1 MAVRLPNKHPLDIN
15 KRVAVGVSIPFNG
28 KGTTFNNLLYTAS
41 AGGTSLGPNDA
52 NESPTYST
60 GNSVF
65 NSTYTTV
72 DQIKSNIINYVLT
85 NKGERVLNPNFGSN
99 LRKFI
104 FENITESNLRALEIK
119 LTNDI
124 KNNFPSVDVISIT
137 LSPAYEDNAIQLD
150 IVYSIYGSE
159 AQNIKIVL

>member
-1 MAVRLPNKHPLDIN
+1 MAIRLPNKHPLDID
-15 KRVAVGVSIPFNG
+15 KRVAVGISIPFNG
-28 KGTTFNNLLYTAS
+28 KGTTFNNLLYT
-41 AGGTSLGPNDA
+41 SLAD
-52 NESPTYST
+52 SPTLPLNTNNQSPIFST

-72 DQIKSNIINYVLT
+72 EQIKSNVINFVLT

-124 KNNFPSVDVISIT
+124 KSNFPSVNVTSIILT
-137 LSPAYEDNAIQLD
+137 SAYEDNAIQLN
-150 IVYSIYGSE
+150 ITYSIYGSE
-159 AQNIKIVL
+159 AQNIQITL

>member
-1 MAVRLPNKHPLDIN
+1 MAIRLPNKHPLDIN

-28 KGTTFNNLLYTAS
+28 KGTSANNLLYTAS
-41 AGGTSLGPNDA
+41 AGDTTVPLETS

-72 DQIKSNIINYVLT
+72 EQIKSNIINYVLT

-124 KNNFPSVDVISIT
+124 RDNFPSVNVTSIT
-137 LSPAYEDNAIQLD
+137 LTPTYEENAVQLD

-159 AQNIKIVL
+159 AQNIQIIF

>member
-1 MAVRLPNKHPLDIN
+1 MAIRLPNKHPLDIN

-28 KGTTFNNLLYTAS
+28 VPTNPDNILYSGSTFTPPA
-41 AGGTSLGPNDA
+41 PQ
-52 NESPTYST
+52 

-72 DQIKSNIINYVLT
+72 DQIKSNMINYILT

-124 KNNFPSVDVISIT
+124 KNNFPSVNIISIVLT
-137 LSPAYEDNAIQLD
+137 PVYESNAVQLD
-150 IVYSIYGSE
+150 IVYSIYGNE
-159 AQNIKIVL
+159 AQNIQITF

>member
-28 KGTTFNNLLYTAS
+28 KGTTFNNLLYTGS
-41 AGGTSLGPNDA
+41 AGSDNL
-52 NESPTYST
+52 SPTYST

-72 DQIKSNIINYVLT
+72 DQIKSNMINYILT

-99 LRKFI
+99 LRAFI

-119 LTNDI
+119 LNNDI
-124 KNNFPSVDVISIT
+124 TSNFPSVNIISIT
-137 LSPAYEDNAIQLD
+137 LTPSYEQNAIQLD

-159 AQNIKIVL
+159 AQNIQILF

>member
-15 KRVAVGVSIPFNG
+15 KRVAIGVSIPFNG
-28 KGTTFNNLLYTAS
+28 KGTTFDNRIYTAS
-41 AGGTSLGPNDA
+41 AGDTTLPSNI
-52 NESPTYST
+52 NNQTPTYST

-124 KNNFPSVDVISIT
+124 KNNFPSVDVTSIT
-137 LSPAYEDNAIQLD
+137 LSSAYEDNAIQLD
-150 IVYSIYGSE
+150 IVYSIYGSG

>member
-1 MAVRLPNKHPLDIN
+1 MAIRLPNKHPLDIN

-28 KGTTFNNLLYTAS
+28 VGTSFNNRIYTAS
-41 AGGTSLGPNDA
+41 AGDTTIPPGTS

-72 DQIKSNIINYVLT
+72 DQVKSNMINYILT

-99 LRKFI
+99 LRAFI

-124 KNNFPSVDVISIT
+124 KSNFPSVNIISIILT
-137 LSPAYEDNAIQLD
+137 PAYESNAIQLD
-150 IVYSIYGSE
+150 IVYSIYGST
-159 AQNIKIVL
+159 AQNIQITF

>member
-1 MAVRLPNKHPLDIN
+1 MAIRLPNKHPLDIN

-28 KGTTFNNLLYTAS
+28 KGTTLNNLLYTAS
-41 AGGTSLGPNDA
+41 AGDTTLPPGTS

-72 DQIKSNIINYVLT
+72 DQIKSNMINYILT
-85 NKGERVLNPNFGSN
+85 NKGERVLSPNFGSN
-99 LRKFI
+99 LRAFI

-119 LTNDI
+119 LSNDI
-124 KNNFPSVDVISIT
+124 KDNFPSVNVISIT
-137 LSPAYEDNAIQLD
+137 LTPSYEENAIQLD
-150 IVYSIYGSE
+150 IVYSIYGST
-159 AQNIKIVL
+159 AQNIQIIF

>member
-28 KGTTFNNLLYTAS
+28 KGTTFNNLLYTGS
-41 AGGTSLGPNDA
+41 AGSDNL
-52 NESPTYST
+52 SPTYST

-72 DQIKSNIINYVLT
+72 DQIKSNMINYILT

-99 LRKFI
+99 LRAFI

-119 LTNDI
+119 LNNDI
-124 KNNFPSVDVISIT
+124 TSNFPSVNIISIT
-137 LSPAYEDNAIQLD
+137 LTPLYEQNAIQLD
-150 IVYSIYGSE
+150 IVYSIYGSG
-159 AQNIKIVL
+159 AQNIQILF

>member
-15 KRVAVGVSIPFNG
+15 KRVAVGISIPFNG
-28 KGTTFNNLLYTAS
+28 KGTTFNNLLYTSS
-41 AGGTSLGPNDA
+41 ADSPTLPSGVDNQ
-52 NESPTYST
+52 SPTYST

-65 NSTYTTV
+65 SLTYTTI
-72 DQIKSNIINYVLT
+72 DQIKSNMINYILT

-99 LRKFI
+99 LRAFI

-137 LSPAYEDNAIQLD
+137 LTPAYESNAVQLD
-150 IVYSIYGSE
+150 IIYSIYGST
-159 AQNIKIVL
+159 AQNIQIIF

>member
-28 KGTTFNNLLYTAS
+28 KGTTFDNLLYTGS
-41 AGGTSLGPNDA
+41 AGSDNL
-52 NESPTYST
+52 SPTYST

-72 DQIKSNIINYVLT
+72 DQIKSNMINYILT

-99 LRKFI
+99 LRAFI

-119 LTNDI
+119 LNNDI
-124 KNNFPSVDVISIT
+124 TSNFPSVNIISIT
-137 LSPAYEDNAIQLD
+137 LTPLYEQNAIQLD
-150 IVYSIYGSE
+150 IVYSIYGSG
-159 AQNIKIVL
+159 AQNIQILF

>member
-1 MAVRLPNKHPLDIN
+1 MAIRLPNKHPLDIN

-28 KGTTFNNLLYTAS
+28 VPTQPNNVLFSGSTF
-41 AGGTSLGPNDA
+41 
-52 NESPTYST
+52 PTPAPL

-85 NKGERVLNPNFGSN
+85 NKGERVLNPDFGSN
-99 LRKFI
+99 LRNFI
-104 FENITESNLRALEIK
+104 FENTTESNLRALEIK

-124 KNNFPSVDVISIT
+124 KNNFPSVNVISLT
-137 LSPAYEDNAIQLD
+137 LTPSYEENAIQLN
-150 IVYSIYGSE
+150 IVYSIYGSN
-159 AQNIKIVL
+159 AQNIQIIF